1 MYCLK
6 CGNETLEEK
15 IFCEECLQVAQ
26 IYPVKP
32 GTPIQLP
39 RQDTVKKT
47 SAQKRTISAEEQ
59 VESLKKTVRR
69 MGFLLFL
76 MTVALGISLA
86 TIFNLV

>member
-6 CGNETLEEK
+6 CGRETLEEK
-15 IFCEECLQVAQ
+15 IFCEECLQLARM
-26 IYPVKP
+26 YPVKP

-39 RQDTVKKT
+39 RQDTAKKAPT
-47 SAQKRTISAEEQ
+47 QKRAVSAEEQ

-76 MTVALGISLA
+76 MTVALGVSLA
-86 TIFNLV
+86 TIFNLI